1 MDTVK
6 SVTYM
11 CDGGAHITP
20 IILYEYGGAHITP
33 IILYE
38 YGNILTKS
46 L

>member
-20 IILYEYGGAHITP
+20 IILYEYG
-33 IILYE
+33 
-38 YGNILTKS
+38 NILTKS